1 MTTPA
6 AAGFTWDDFVALD
19 DEDRRELI
27 DGELVEVEVPTWK
40 HEDVVAML
48 CYFLTAW
55 SMAGHGG
62 RALAS
67 GYKVRISERRGVM
80 PDVQFYRR
88 GNDAPRGQEHGLVE
102 GRPDLVVEV
111 VSPTGRR
118 YDRVKKLAW
127 CAQKGSRSTGW
138 SIPRRARSSSYA
150 SRARATPSWRPSQ
163 RLRSS
168 VPPASRVSSSRSR
181 SCGRDPSDPRLVP
194 PARST
199 SRRS

>member
-1 MTTPA
+1 MSHTPGMTTP
-6 AAGFTWDDFVALD
+6 AAGFTWDDFVAPD

-127 CAQKGSRSTGW
+127 CAQKGVPEYW
-138 SIPRRARSSSYA
+138 LVDPEARTLEQLRLEGESYA
-150 SRARATPSWRPSQ
+150 IVAAVAEEEIFR
-163 RLRSS
+163 
-168 VPPASRVSSSRSR
+168 PASFE
-181 SCGRDPSDPRLVP
+181 GLELPLTKLWAGPE
-194 PARST
+194 
-199 SRRS
+199 